1 MRLFR
6 AQLWFVAGKDTTGV
20 GNLQEECGLLYSEHW
35 SEERMTPQPVWDCF
49 ILAEGQQ

>member
-20 GNLQEECGLLYSEHW
+20 GNLQEECGLLRTLELGENDSSACVGLFYP
-35 SEERMTPQPVWDCF
+35 R
-49 ILAEGQQ
+49 